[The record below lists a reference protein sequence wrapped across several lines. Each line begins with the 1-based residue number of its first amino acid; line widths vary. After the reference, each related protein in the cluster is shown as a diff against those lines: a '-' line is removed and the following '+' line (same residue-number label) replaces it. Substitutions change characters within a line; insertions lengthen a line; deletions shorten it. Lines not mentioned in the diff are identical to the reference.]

1 MMPLTL
7 FLLGCVI
14 LYVGVVQAA
23 FSALMRLP
31 LRLNA
36 ERSEWNGRPETLGH
50 YLEDPVRLFVPA
62 RLLQALATIV
72 ATMLVMM
79 NASSL
84 GHLGLLIVFAGL
96 TVFVVTCGHVLPLIL
111 VRRSPERVIEILL
124 PSFNFIV
131 RTLSPITRPLIGLLN
146 GVGRHYSDRP
156 RAFDGKKE
164 VGNEGSGGESDF
176 LVDEH
181 EERKLLKSVVEFGD
195 TLVREVMTPRPDIVA
210 VKSSATRR
218 ELTNLFSEQKKSR
231 IPYYKANLDEIL
243 GFVFV
248 KDLVALD
255 ATDVDDEIIE
265 RLKRPPY
272 VVPETKRVAALLK
285 EFQQRQV
292 QIAIVHDEYGGTSGL
307 VTIEDLLEEL
317 VGEIRDEYDVEAEPI
332 VDEGEGR
339 FVFAGTVGVD
349 DAASCLDVEIERQ
362 GFETVGGYLLAR
374 LGRVPR
380 MGEQLHVDEVNVEIL
395 EAERRRIQRVRMYR
409 RPAFKKEPSDA

>member
-1 MMPLTL
+1 MPLTL

-84 GHLGLLIVFAGL
+84 GPLGLLIVFAGL
-96 TVFVVTCGHVLPLIL
+96 VILVVTCGHVLPLIL
-111 VRRSPERVIEILL
+111 VRQSPERVIESLL

-146 GVGRHYSDRP
+146 GVGRHHSDRP
-156 RAFDGKKE
+156 RALDGEKE
-164 VGNEGSGGESDF
+164 AGNEGSGGESDF

-248 KDLVALD
+248 KDLVTLD

-349 DAASCLDVEIERQ
+349 DAAACLGVEIERQ

>member
-84 GHLGLLIVFAGL
+84 GPLGLLIVFAGL
-96 TVFVVTCGHVLPLIL
+96 VILVVTCGHVLPLIL
-111 VRRSPERVIEILL
+111 VRQSPERVIEILL

-131 RTLSPITRPLIGLLN
+131 RILSPITRPLIGLLN
-146 GVGRHYSDRP
+146 GVGRHHSDRP
-156 RAFDGKKE
+156 RALDGEKE
-164 VGNEGSGGESDF
+164 VGNEWSGGESDF

-248 KDLVALD
+248 KDLVTLD

-349 DAASCLDVEIERQ
+349 DAAACLGVEIERQ

>member
-1 MMPLTL
+1 MPLTL

-84 GHLGLLIVFAGL
+84 GPLGLLIVFAGL
-96 TVFVVTCGHVLPLIL
+96 VILVVTCGHVLPLIL
-111 VRRSPERVIEILL
+111 VRQSPERVIEILL

-131 RTLSPITRPLIGLLN
+131 RILSPITRPLIGLLN
-146 GVGRHYSDRP
+146 GVGRHHSDRS
-156 RAFDGKKE
+156 RALDGEKE
-164 VGNEGSGGESDF
+164 VGNEWSGGESDF

-248 KDLVALD
+248 KDLVTLD

-349 DAASCLDVEIERQ
+349 DAAACLGVEIERQ

>member
-96 TVFVVTCGHVLPLIL
+96 VVFVVTCGHVLPLIL

-218 ELTNLFSEQKKSR
+218 EITNLFSEQKKSR

-349 DAASCLDVEIERQ
+349 DAASCLGVEIERQ